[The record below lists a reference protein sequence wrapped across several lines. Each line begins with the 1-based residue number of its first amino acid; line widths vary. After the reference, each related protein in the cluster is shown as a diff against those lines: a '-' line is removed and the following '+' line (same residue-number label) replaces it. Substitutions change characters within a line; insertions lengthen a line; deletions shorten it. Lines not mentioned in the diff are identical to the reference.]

1 MVSSFLSV
9 NYELPKDH
17 ASRQHTVPQSSLP
30 STAATGSSL
39 GSAGPMFA
47 DDRVDSSAPARV
59 PRDRFRHGC
68 VAPYSGVV
76 CWLCSDRREIGRA
89 RGRRRAGAG
98 GQCVLPSRAHQQVAR
113 MATPHN
119 PTHRHNPAP
128 PRSTP
133 RRGTRRTVMAE
144 SAATSL
150 EKGGVYGP
158 ARHHSTR
165 IE

>member
-17 ASRQHTVPQSSLP
+17 ASRQHTVPQSSFP

-47 DDRVDSSAPARV
+47 DDRVDSNAPARA

-76 CWLCSDRREIGRA
+76 CWLCSVEGRLVG
-89 RGRRRAGAG
+89 RGG
-98 GQCVLPSRAHQQVAR
+98 GDAHG
-113 MATPHN
+113 
-119 PTHRHNPAP
+119 PAVNASCP
-128 PRSTP
+128 AAPINRWPAWQPRT
-133 RRGTRRTVMAE
+133 TRRTATTRLRHALRPGEVRAE
-144 SAATSL
+144 RSWLNRPPRA
-150 EKGGVYGP
+150 
-158 ARHHSTR
+158 
-165 IE
+165 